1 MLASLTAS
9 QLDQWFWFSQLEPIG
24 FPAQDFFASRQLAA
38 TYNVTGGFK
47 PLLKS
52 EDFLLHPPNENT
64 NNSQKNWQDL
74 KASMSAAIKKDG

>member
-9 QLDQWFWFSQLEPIG
+9 QLDQWFWFSQAEPIG
-24 FPAQDFFASRQLAA
+24 FPAQEFFASRQLAA

-52 EDFLLHPPNENT
+52 EDFLLHPPNQDDNP
-64 NNSQKNWQDL
+64 NKNWQDL
-74 KASMSAAIKKDG
+74 KSAMSGAVKKE

>member
-24 FPAQDFFASRQLAA
+24 FPAQDHFASKQLAA
-38 TYNVTGGFK
+38 TYNATGSFK

-52 EDFLLHPPNENT
+52 DDFLLFPHVPDDKPV
-64 NNSQKNWQDL
+64 KNWQDL
-74 KASMSAAIKKDG
+74 KSSMAAAVKKG

>member
-24 FPAQDFFASRQLAA
+24 FPAQEFFASRQLAA

-52 EDFLLHPPNENT
+52 EDFLLHPPNQDDNPT
-64 NNSQKNWQDL
+64 KNWQDL
-74 KASMSAAIKKDG
+74 KSAMSGAVKKE